1 MKQKFAVIIIALFTT
16 FIFTIQQNSF
26 VNINHEKTK
35 FDLNVKSLSYNVLQ
49 RTEFNIVST
58 IENSLHNI
66 ILTVRE

>member
-1 MKQKFAVIIIALFTT
+1 M
-16 FIFTIQQNSF
+16 
-26 VNINHEKTK
+26 K

-66 ILTVRE
+66 ILTVMVTGLELIQTTVIPLNFSYTKVHVHWLQ

>member
-1 MKQKFAVIIIALFTT
+1 M
-16 FIFTIQQNSF
+16 
-26 VNINHEKTK
+26 K

-58 IENSLHNI
+58 TENSLHNI

>member
-1 MKQKFAVIIIALFTT
+1 M
-16 FIFTIQQNSF
+16 
-26 VNINHEKTK
+26 K

-58 IENSLHNI
+58 IENSTIENSLHNI

>member
-1 MKQKFAVIIIALFTT
+1 M
-16 FIFTIQQNSF
+16 
-26 VNINHEKTK
+26 K

-58 IENSLHNI
+58 IENSLHNT

>member
-16 FIFTIQQNSF
+16 FIITIQQNSF

-49 RTEFNIVST
+49 RTEFNFVST

>member
-1 MKQKFAVIIIALFTT
+1 M
-16 FIFTIQQNSF
+16 
-26 VNINHEKTK
+26 K

-66 ILTVRE
+66 ILTVMVTGLELIQTTVIPLNFSYTKVHVHLLQ

>member
-16 FIFTIQQNSF
+16 FIITIQHNSF

-49 RTEFNIVST
+49 RTEFYIVST

>member
-16 FIFTIQQNSF
+16 FIITIQQNSF

>member
-1 MKQKFAVIIIALFTT
+1 M
-16 FIFTIQQNSF
+16 
-26 VNINHEKTK
+26 K

-49 RTEFNIVST
+49 STEFNIVSTIENST